1 MEFRVL
7 GPLEA
12 VLDGQALP
20 LGTPRARTVLGILLA
35 NAGAIVSIDR
45 IAEELW
51 PHGTTVD
58 TKAEIYA
65 YISRLRCALG
75 QRKGGPAWLLRR
87 SPGYQLSLQPGELDL
102 HRFEAL
108 VEQARVARR
117 LGDLETCAGRYR
129 EALALW
135 RGNPFA
141 GVAATP
147 ILDAEIA
154 RLTEY
159 RLATQEELADC
170 VLACGAACGGDLVA
184 ELSALVAANPLRE
197 RLHALL
203 MRALC
208 QSGRPAE
215 ALRVHQELRTAL
227 AEELGVSPG
236 PEIGELYERI
246 LHGEADSAARPA
258 ERPRTSTRRNDLQ
271 ADIVDFTGRQEEM
284 RRLLATLP
292 DTDRPGGTA
301 LVITA
306 IDGMAGVG
314 KTTLAVHAAHQLAAH
329 FPDGSLFIDLHA
341 HTAGHEPTDPAA
353 ALDTLLRAI
362 GVAGEKIPE
371 RLDAR
376 SALWRAEL
384 ADKRALL
391 VLDNA
396 ASAAQVRPL
405 LPGTAGCLTLVTS
418 RRRLTDLD
426 TAQTL
431 SLDVLPHTAAA
442 DLFTRTVDHPPATTE
457 ATAVAEVVELC
468 GRQPL
473 ALRIAAARLRA
484 RPAWTAAHLATRLR
498 DQRRR
503 LTELAAG
510 DRCVGTA
517 FTLSYRQ
524 LAPAQAR
531 LFRLL
536 GLIPGPDFDVHV
548 AAALAELPV
557 AETEDLLEELVDVH
571 LVQQPTP
578 GRYQFH
584 DLLRHYARR
593 AAHDEE
599 AEPGRR
605 TALQRMFEHYVATSG
620 AAAIMLDPNLVWLPE
635 APAPR
640 TWLSTPE
647 QALAWQDA
655 EYPNLAAAATQAQ
668 EDGWHEP
675 AWQLPHTLDAYFDM
689 RGHSPLRLM
698 HGAVEASRELGDRH
712 AQACSR
718 LGLASA
724 CLRLGRYREAVDNL
738 KQALDLFRAAGF
750 RRGEATALRRFGGI
764 YEPTG
769 RYPEAIASLTQALE
783 IYREIEDLI
792 GQGEAENDLANVF
805 LHTSRYDKAERRL
818 ESALRLYRRG
828 GYRVGEGISL
838 INLGYLFLRTS
849 RYPQAIEHFS
859 AALDVNR
866 ATGSRLGIGGALN
879 NLGHTYLRVGR
890 YPEALDHL
898 RRALAVHRETGYRRH
913 QANALSNL
921 GQALLRVGQPGEA
934 TELLEQ
940 ALGVYREIG
949 CPSGEGAALGYL
961 GEVLLWTGQLP
972 EAAQNLL
979 QGLELQRDTG
989 NLFSECMTLN
999 HLGDLHWLL
1008 GDAPNA
1014 RIWFEQALHRSGE
1027 ARNRHE
1033 LAHAHHGLGAVHEIP
1048 DTAAEHRRR
1057 AEETYQELGLPAP
1070 ELMTASRRGRTGAA

>member
-1 MEFRVL
+1 ML

-12 VLDGQALP
+12 ERDGRLLP
-20 LGTPRARTVLGILLA
+20 LGTPRARTVLGLLLA
-35 NAGAIVSIDR
+35 NPNAIVSMDR
-45 IAEELW
+45 LTEELW
-51 PHGTTVD
+51 PGGSTVD

-65 YISRLRCALG
+65 YVSRLRQALG
-75 QRKGGPAWLLRR
+75 QGKGGPAWLLRR
-87 SPGYQLSLQPGELDL
+87 SPGYLLSLQPGELDR
-102 HRFEAL
+102 HRFEEH
-108 VEQARVARR
+108 VEAARAAADPEAR
-117 LGDLETCAGRYR
+117 AVRYR
-129 EALALW
+129 EALGLW

-147 ILDAEIA
+147 MLDAEIA

-159 RLATQEELADC
+159 RVVVQEELAETE
-170 VLACGAACGGDLVA
+170 LELGRAGDLVA
-184 ELSALVAANPLRE
+184 ELSALAGQHPLRE

-208 QSGRPAE
+208 RAGRPAE
-215 ALRVHQELRTAL
+215 ALRVHQDLRAAL

-246 LHGEADSAARPA
+246 LHGDCEPPAPRPA
-258 ERPRTSTRRNDLQ
+258 VRVSGRRNDLQ

-284 RRLLATLP
+284 SRLLATLP
-292 DTDRPGGTA
+292 DIEHPGGTA

-314 KTTLAVHAAHQLAAH
+314 KTTLAVHAAHQLAEH

-341 HTAGHEPTDPAA
+341 HTAGHEPTDPAT

-362 GVAGEKIPE
+362 GVPGEKIPE

-384 ADKRALL
+384 AGKRALL

-405 LPGTAGCLTLVTS
+405 LPGAAGCLTLVTS

-431 SLDVLPHTAAA
+431 SLDVLSRAAA
-442 DLFTRTVDHPPATTE
+442 EDLFTRTVDNAA
-457 ATAVAEVVELC
+457 ATAEAAAVTEVVDLC

-498 DQRRR
+498 EEGRL

-517 FTLSYRQ
+517 FSLSYRQ
-524 LAPAQAR
+524 LTPAQAR

-536 GLIPGPDFDVHV
+536 GLVPGPDFDVHV
-548 AAALAELPV
+548 AAALADLPS
-557 AETEDLLEELVDVH
+557 AATEDLLEELVDVH
-571 LVQQPTP
+571 LVQQPAP

-593 AAHDEE
+593 AAGEE
-599 AEPGRR
+599 ETQAERDQ
-605 TALQRMFEHYVATSG
+605 ALARMFEHYVQTSG
-620 AAAIMLDPNLVWLPE
+620 AAAMQLDANLVWLPT
-635 APAPR
+635 APASPIRFR
-640 TWLSTPE
+640 TAE
-647 QALAWQDA
+647 AALAWQDA
-655 EYPNLAAAATQAQ
+655 EHPNLAAAIALAQAESWRQ
-668 EDGWHEP
+668 V
-675 AWQLPHTLDAYFDM
+675 AWQLPHALDYYFET
-689 RGHSPLRLM
+689 RGRTPLRAL

-712 AQACSR
+712 AEACSR
-718 LGLASA
+718 LGLAA
-724 CLRLGRYREAVDNL
+724 AAQRAGRYRESVDNL
-738 KQALDLFRAAGF
+738 KQALELFRAAGF

-769 RYPEAIASLTQALE
+769 RYAEAIASLTQALV
-783 IYREIEDLI
+783 IYREIGDLI

-805 LHTSRYDKAERRL
+805 LHTSRYPEARRRL
-818 ESALRLYRRG
+818 QEAIRLYRAAGFRT
-828 GYRVGEGISL
+828 GEGIAL
-838 INLGYLFLRTS
+838 INLGYLHLRTS
-849 RYPQAIEHFS
+849 HYPEAIEHFS
-859 AALDVNR
+859 QALVVNR
-866 ATGSRLGIGGALN
+866 ETGSRFGIGGALN

-890 YPEALDHL
+890 YREALDHL
-898 RRALAVHRETGYRRH
+898 RRALALHRENGFRRSE
-913 QANALSNL
+913 ANALSNL
-921 GQALLRVGQPGEA
+921 GQALLRVGEPAEA

-979 QGLELQRDTG
+979 QGLELQRETG

-999 HLGDLHWLL
+999 HLGDLHRLL

-1014 RIWFEQALHRSGE
+1014 RVWFEQALHRSE
-1027 ARNRHE
+1027 CAHNRHE
-1033 LAHAHHGLGAVHEIP
+1033 QAHAHRGLAAVHEAP
-1048 DTAAEHRRR
+1048 DTAADHRRR
-1057 AEETYQELGLPAP
+1057 AEQAYRELGLRAP
-1070 ELMTASRRGRTGAA
+1070 ELTSASCRGRTGVA

>member
-12 VLDGQALP
+12 VLDGRSLP

-51 PHGTTVD
+51 PQGTAVD

-65 YISRLRCALG
+65 YVSRLRCALG

-87 SPGYQLSLQPGELDL
+87 SPGYLLSLRPGELDL

-108 VEQARVARR
+108 VEQARMARSAGR
-117 LGDLETCAGRYR
+117 LEACLARYR
-129 EALALW
+129 EALGLW
-135 RGNPFA
+135 RGEPFA
-141 GVAATP
+141 GVTATP
-147 ILDAEIA
+147 MLAAESA
-154 RLTEY
+154 RLAEY
-159 RLATQEELADC
+159 RLLTQEELADC
-170 VLACGAACGGDLVA
+170 VLEHGGGRGDLVA
-184 ELSALVAANPLRE
+184 ELSALAAANPLRE

-208 QSGRPAE
+208 RAGRPAE

-227 AEELGVSPG
+227 AEELGVDPG
-236 PEIGELYERI
+236 PEIGELHERI
-246 LHGEADSAARPA
+246 LHGECEPPPQRPAARVSA
-258 ERPRTSTRRNDLQ
+258 RRNDLQ

-284 RRLLATLP
+284 RRLVATLP
-292 DTDRPGGTA
+292 ETDRPGGTA

-314 KTTLAVHAAHQLAAH
+314 KTTLAVHAAHQLATH

-376 SALWRAEL
+376 AALWRAEL
-384 ADKRALL
+384 ADKRLLL

-431 SLDVLPHTAAA
+431 SLDVLPREAAA
-442 DLFTRTVDHPPATTE
+442 DLFTRTVDHPPATAE
-457 ATAVAEVVELC
+457 AAAVAEVVELC

-498 DQRRR
+498 DERRR

-517 FTLSYRQ
+517 FSLSYRQ
-524 LAPAQAR
+524 LAHTKAR
-531 LFRLL
+531 LFRFL
-536 GLIPGPDFDVHV
+536 GLVPGPDFDVRV
-548 AAALAELPV
+548 AAALADLPV
-557 AETEDLLEELVDVH
+557 PETEDLLEELVDVH

-593 AAHDEE
+593 AAQEE
-599 AEPGRR
+599 ESEPARAA
-605 TALQRMFEHYVATSG
+605 ALERMYEHYVRTSG
-620 AAAIMLDPNLVWLPE
+620 AAAIMLDPNLVWLPS
-635 APAPR
+635 APEPR
-640 TWLSTPE
+640 PWLRTPE
-647 QALAWQDA
+647 QALNWQDA
-655 EYPNLAAAATQAQ
+655 EYPNLAAAITQAQ
-668 EDGWHEP
+668 EEGRHQVG
-675 AWQLPHTLDAYFDM
+675 WQLPHTLETYFDT
-689 RGHSPLRLM
+689 RGRAPLRAL

-724 CLRLGRYREAVDNL
+724 CARLGRYREAVDNL
-738 KQALDLFRAAGF
+738 KQALELFRAAGF

-769 RYPEAIASLTQALE
+769 RYPEAVASLTQALD
-783 IYREIEDLI
+783 IYREIGDLI

-805 LHTSRYDKAERRL
+805 LHTSRYADAQRRL

-828 GYRVGEGISL
+828 GFRAGEGISL
-838 INLGYLFLRTS
+838 INLGYLYLRTS
-849 RYPQAIEHFS
+849 RYPEAIEHFCS
-859 AALDVNR
+859 ALEVNR

-879 NLGHTYLRVGR
+879 NLGHTYLRIGR
-890 YPEALDHL
+890 YAEALEHL
-898 RRALAVHRETGYRRH
+898 RGALAVHRESGYRRH

-921 GQALLRVGQPGEA
+921 GQALLRVGRPGEA

-940 ALGVYREIG
+940 ALSVYREIG

-961 GEVLLWTGQLP
+961 GEVLMWTGQLP

-979 QGLELQRDTG
+979 QGLELQRETG

-999 HLGDLHWLL
+999 HLGDLHRLL
-1008 GDAPNA
+1008 EDAPNA
-1014 RIWFEQALHRSGE
+1014 RIWFEQALHRSDL
-1027 ARNRHE
+1027 AHNRHE
-1033 LAHAHHGLGAVHEIP
+1033 QAHAHHGLGAVHEVP

-1057 AEETYQELGLPAP
+1057 AEQAYRELGLPEP